1 MTDQNTI
8 EQQAVYGRTFRGVVS
23 GLVSRA
29 KARAR
34 KSGEPFNMTI
44 DSIKELPTICPNPF
58 CRRELE
64 VSTTNGGSDSSYSLD
79 KIDRR
84 RGYDSNWRVCCKRCN
99 RLRADA
105 SAAELLGLARWEKSM
120 FPRTRIIN
128 GLPTFCLDLTDT
140 TTTHFQI
147 VSSTQSSLIRTS
159 KESS

>member
-1 MTDQNTI
+1 MTNQNTI

-64 VSTTNGGSDSSYSLD
+64 VSTANGGSDSSYSLD

-84 RGYDSNWRVCCKRCN
+84 RGYDSNWRIVCKRCN

-128 GLPTFCLDLTDT
+128 GLP
-140 TTTHFQI
+140 
-147 VSSTQSSLIRTS
+147 
-159 KESS
+159 